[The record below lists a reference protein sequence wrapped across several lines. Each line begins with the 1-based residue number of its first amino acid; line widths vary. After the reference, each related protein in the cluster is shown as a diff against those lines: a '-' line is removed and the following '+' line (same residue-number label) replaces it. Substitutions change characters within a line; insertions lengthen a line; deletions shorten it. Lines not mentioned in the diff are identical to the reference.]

1 MKTIIWNNILYICM
15 TIIMVILMFEMDFL
29 RKDIKEYDSL
39 VSIHGVNY
47 QNEKLIGKTIIIKIN
62 DYGIKLQENRV
73 LLLLV
78 ESLLFLYFICC
89 VIQLILIYEN
99 RKFKSNIIII

>member
-1 MKTIIWNNILYICM
+1 
-15 TIIMVILMFEMDFL
+15 MFEMDFL

-62 DYGIKLQENRV
+62 DYEIKLQENRV

-99 RKFKSNIIII
+99 RKFKSDIIII